1 MKALEGANGKRLGFS
16 VKNSETSREK
26 YVFGDTVDELIDGI
40 EIYKDGNFIN
50 QFVTEF
56 SNALTEE
63 HLQRLDKLILE
74 TKNAREI
81 VDYAKCRRTLSN
93 VEDFEDTLI
102 SLKDFDCVVEVAA
115 YSPILRNLNIEKLE
129 SAVIEGGSPKHI
141 CAFSHVNNCN
151 FSRVKKAL
159 LETKSLNDIASFC
172 LNFGNR
178 TALLTQEDIQYIQNL
193 VISSKDLH
201 YIKFIA
207 AHVDGANIEALQ
219 DEIISS
225 GDPDYIYMFAR
236 DVKGADIEKLGKAMS
251 KTNSTSDI
259 QYWER
264 NLGAI
269 TPVSVFKKKRF
280 SFFKK
285 SK

>member
-26 YVFGDTVDELIDGI
+26 YIFGDTLDELIDGL
-40 EIYKDGNFIN
+40 EVYKDGNFIN

-63 HLQRLDKLILE
+63 HLQQLDKLILE
-74 TKNAREI
+74 TMNAKEI
-81 VDYAKCRRTLSN
+81 VDYAKGRRTLSN

-102 SLKDFDCVVEVAA
+102 SLNDFDSIIEAA
-115 YSPILRNLNIEKLE
+115 THSSLIQNINIEKLE
-129 SAVIEGGSPKHI
+129 NAVIEGGTPEHI
-141 CAFSHVNNCN
+141 YFFSLVNNCN

-159 LETKSLNDIASFC
+159 LETKSLCDIAYFC
-172 LNFGNR
+172 LYFGNR
-178 TALLTQEDIQYIQNL
+178 TDLLTQEDIQYIQDL

-201 YIKFIA
+201 YIYFIA
-207 AHVDGANIEALQ
+207 KNVDRANIDKLQ
-219 DEIISS
+219 DTIISS
-225 GDPDYIYMFAR
+225 GNPDYIFGFAEN
-236 DVKGADIEKLGKAMS
+236 VKGADIEKLGNYIL
-251 KTNSTSDI
+251 KTGNTSWI
-259 QYWER
+259 KSWEER
-264 NLGAI
+264 FGTI
-269 TPVSVFKKKRF
+269 TPASAPKKKRF

>member
-1 MKALEGANGKRLGFS
+1 MNVLEIANGRRLGFS
-16 VKNSETSREK
+16 IKDSVNSREK
-26 YVFGDTVDELIDGI
+26 YIFGNTLDELIDGL
-40 EIYKDGNFIN
+40 EVYKDGNFIN

-74 TKNAREI
+74 TKSAREI
-81 VDYAKCRRTLSN
+81 VDYAKRRRTLSN
-93 VEDFEDTLI
+93 VKDFEDTLI
-102 SLKDFDCVVEVAA
+102 NLKDFDCIIEAA
-115 YSPILRNLNIEKLE
+115 TYSSIIQNINIEKLE
-129 SAVIEGGSPKHI
+129 NAVIERGNPEHI
-141 CAFSHVNNCN
+141 YAFSYVNNCN

-178 TALLTQEDIQYIQNL
+178 TDLLTQEDIQYIQDL
-193 VISSKDLH
+193 VISSKNLH

-207 AHVDGANIEALQ
+207 AHVDRANIEALQ

-236 DVKGADIEKLGKAMS
+236 DVKGADIEKLGKAML

-259 QYWER
+259 QYWEK